1 MNVVCRIGNF
11 ICQPRDR
18 RGTLLGMDTSY
29 DVIVIGGGPAGLSG
43 ATALARSRRR
53 VLVLD
58 EGRPRNAAAGHL
70 HNFLTRDGTAP
81 NELLALG
88 RGELESF
95 GGAVERAT
103 VLDVRVEEDGRFA
116 VVADIG
122 EARARRL
129 LVTTGLADRLPDIP
143 GVAERWG
150 RDVLHC
156 PYCHGYEV
164 RGQAIGILAAGPLA
178 GHAAGLWRQLTDRVT
193 VFLHEE
199 PLPDAAERERFDAL
213 GVSVVEGTVAELVVE
228 ADRLTGIR
236 LASGDV
242 TPVDAVVVAPL
253 AGARAGFLATLGLAT
268 ADVEM
273 AGRVVATRLEADL
286 LGRTSVP
293 GVWAAGSVVEP
304 MAQLMASAAS
314 GLMAGAQI
322 NADLVE
328 TNLQSLLRSRAT

>member
-1 MNVVCRIGNF
+1 
-11 ICQPRDR
+11 
-18 RGTLLGMDTSY
+18 MDLEH
-29 DVIVIGGGPAGLSG
+29 DVIVIGGGPAGLSA

-58 EGRPRNAAAGHL
+58 QGRPRNATAGHL

-81 NELLALG
+81 ADLLAIG
-88 RGELESF
+88 RSEVESF
-95 GGAVERAT
+95 GG
-103 VLDVRVEEDGRFA
+103 
-116 VVADIG
+116 VVQHG
-122 EARARRL
+122 EALEVRAEEGGGFTVVSDAGQASARRL
-129 LVTTGLADRLPDIP
+129 VVTSGLSDRLPDIP
-143 GVAERWG
+143 GVADRWG

-164 RGQAIGILAAGPLA
+164 RDQAVGILAAGPLA

-193 VFLHEE
+193 VFVHDG
-199 PLPDAAERERFDAL
+199 PLPDPAEQERFDGL
-213 GVSVVEGTVAELVVE
+213 GVSVVEGAVAELVVD

-236 LASGDV
+236 LDSGEV
-242 TPVDAVVVAPL
+242 VPVDAAVVAPL

-268 ADVEM
+268 VDVEM
-273 AGRVVATRLEADL
+273 FGRVVATRLETDQF
-286 LGRTSVP
+286 GRTSVP

-314 GLMAGAQI
+314 GLMAGAQV

-328 TNLQSLLRSRAT
+328 ADLQAVLASRRLVAS